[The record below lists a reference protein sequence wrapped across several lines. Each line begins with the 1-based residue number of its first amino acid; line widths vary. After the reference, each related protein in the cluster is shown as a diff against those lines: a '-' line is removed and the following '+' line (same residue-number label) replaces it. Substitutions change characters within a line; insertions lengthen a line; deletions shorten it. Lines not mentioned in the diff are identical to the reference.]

1 MLIVKKNTDPNSK
14 SIPGK
19 CLSSREL
26 QVAELCARGM
36 TNKEIGRLIGI
47 SPLTVKKH
55 KERIFK
61 KLDMHKA
68 RDLVAVFG

>member
-1 MLIVKKNTDPNSK
+1 
-14 SIPGK
+14 
-19 CLSSREL
+19 
-26 QVAELCARGM
+26 M